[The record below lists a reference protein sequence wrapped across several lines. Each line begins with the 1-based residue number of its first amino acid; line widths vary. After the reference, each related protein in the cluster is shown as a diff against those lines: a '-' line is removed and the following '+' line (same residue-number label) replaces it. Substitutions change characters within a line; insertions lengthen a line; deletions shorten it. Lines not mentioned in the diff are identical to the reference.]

1 MCPEKHKTA
10 RVSTDSM
17 ANCVTFA
24 LSEVTRRLGP
34 RKGSP
39 YSGKPGTFLPERID
53 LSPSLQPPFYRSL
66 TTTRESL
73 LIINYP
79 LSIIN
84 CYQEK
89 MPISTYGIA
98 IAQAD
103 APAGG
108 GD

>member
-39 YSGKPGTFLPERID
+39 YSEKPGTFLLERID
-53 LSPSLQPPFYRSL
+53 LSPSLQPPFCR
-66 TTTRESL
+66 TPHHDTREF
-73 LIINYP
+73 INYP
-79 LSIIN
+79 LGFAAFT
-84 CYQEK
+84 K
-89 MPISTYGIA
+89 AT
-98 IAQAD
+98 AD
-103 APAGG
+103 
-108 GD
+108 

>member
-34 RKGSP
+34 RKDSP
-39 YSGKPGTFLPERID
+39 YSEKPGTFLQERID
-53 LSPSLQPPFYRSL
+53 LSPSLQPPFCR
-66 TTTRESL
+66 TPHHDTREF
-73 LIINYP
+73 INYQ

-84 CYQEK
+84 YQFNK
-89 MPISTYGIA
+89 WLVQTF
-98 IAQAD
+98 QW
-103 APAGG
+103 
-108 GD
+108 